1 MTERPYSLLHNL
13 RPDTLVAIGRTGS
26 CTASDLLMEVRR
38 VARAL
43 PGAEVEGEVLVV
55 CEDRYRF
62 AVALLAAWF
71 VGRPVALPP
80 NTQRELIHHLASQP
94 NIAFV
99 LRDSD
104 GLPGQDIRALE
115 RVDEDDGGAGIP
127 ADPLS
132 TALRLAPTQHLATV
146 YTSGSTGQ
154 HQACPKTTAQLVGEA
169 MVLADQFGVR
179 PGQRVLATV
188 PPHHIYGLLFGTLV
202 PLVAGACFVRDTPF
216 HAESVAA
223 AARAHAADILV
234 SVPAHLRSLTV
245 LEPGSTP
252 AFSRVFSSGAPL
264 LESTARALRERLSL
278 VVTEV
283 FGSSETG
290 GIAYRIHTAADEP
303 WTPLRGLEVSLHP
316 SGRLL
321 LDSPFLAPDVPRP
334 LACQDRVDLLDDGRF
349 VLRGRVDGVIKIGGK
364 RVAIAELE
372 RRLLDVPGVSDAAVA
387 SIAVGGARGQK
398 LVAAV
403 ALEAD
408 ARGTPP
414 AALRRELLKWF
425 DPVVVPRRVKV
436 VDALPREANGKLTR
450 RRLLALFEPS
460 PTAAGA
466 GATQR
471 EPAKPVRDFV
481 FRSHTVR
488 SRGAAET
495 HEFSVFV
502 PPELV
507 YFNGHFDGHPVL
519 PGVAQMLGLVL
530 DRVGTLA
537 SSFGQP
543 RRLQKLKFRRQIRP
557 GDVLK
562 LVLEVDHEVRRVV
575 FELSRDG
582 EPCTTGTVDYAIRA
596 SDARRT

>member
-13 RPDTLVAIGRTGS
+13 RGDTLVAVGRTGS
-26 CTASDLLMEVRR
+26 CTARALLADIRR
-38 VARAL
+38 VALRL
-43 PGAEVEGEVLVV
+43 QGVPPGEVLVV

-62 AVALLAAWF
+62 AVGLLAAWHA
-71 VGRPVALPP
+71 GRAVALPP

-94 NIAFV
+94 GIVEV
-99 LRDSD
+99 LRDTD
-104 GLPGQDIRALE
+104 NLPGVDLRALE
-115 RVDEDDGGAGIP
+115 RGDDPIDGADEPI
-127 ADPLS
+127 S
-132 TALRLAPTQHLATV
+132 SVLRLAPTQHLATV

-169 MVLADQFGVR
+169 MVLADQFGVT

-188 PPHHIYGLLFGTLV
+188 PPHHIYGLLFGALV
-202 PLVAGACFVRDTPF
+202 PLVAGACFIRDTPF

-252 AFSRVFSSGAPL
+252 AFSHVFSSGAPL
-264 LESTARALRERLSL
+264 LESTARALRERLDL

-303 WTPLRGLEVSLHP
+303 WTPLHGLEVSRHP
-316 SGRLL
+316 NGHLM
-321 LDSPFLAPDVPRP
+321 LDSPFLAPDTARP
-334 LACQDRVDLLDDGRF
+334 YESQDRIDLLEDGRF
-349 VLRGRVDGVIKIGGK
+349 VLLGRVDGVIKIGGK

-372 RRLLDVPGVSDAAVA
+372 RRLLDVPQVRDAAVA

-403 ALEAD
+403 ALEPEAVGD
-408 ARGTPP
+408 APTP
-414 AALRRELLKWF
+414 ASLRRELLKWF
-425 DPVVVPRRVKV
+425 DPVVLPRRVKI

-450 RRLLALFEPS
+450 RKLLALFE
-460 PTAAGA
+460 AAA
-466 GATQR
+466 C
-471 EPAKPVRDFV
+471 EPAPAELREFE

-488 SRGAAET
+488 SRGAAEI
-495 HEFSVFV
+495 HEFTVYV

-507 YFNGHFDGHPVL
+507 YFHGHFDGHPVL

-530 DRVGTLA
+530 DRVGALA
-537 SSFGQP
+537 SSFGHP

-557 GDVLK
+557 GDELQ

-575 FELSRDG
+575 FVLSREG

-596 SDARRT
+596 SDARRS